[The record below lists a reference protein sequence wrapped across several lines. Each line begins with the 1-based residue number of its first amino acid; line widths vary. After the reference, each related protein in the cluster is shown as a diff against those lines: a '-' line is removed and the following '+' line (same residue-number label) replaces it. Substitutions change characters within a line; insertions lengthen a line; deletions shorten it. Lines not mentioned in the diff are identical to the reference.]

1 MKRYI
6 KSSVTNLE
14 LSYDQEKQVKDGLYS
29 IVMKYFHDGSHSITR
44 SMSLSRHTYDILPYT
59 SRPQSGYYNTS
70 ANPSMDKD
78 PQSLNAFRA
87 EVRKFL
93 KQYGV
98 TRVKFDTSS
107 GKVHWGYI
115 SGPDDFPVTY
125 LNAIYFG

>member
-14 LSYDQEKQVKDGLYS
+14 LSYEEEKQVKSGLYT
-29 IVMKYFHDGSHSITR
+29 IVEKYFHDGNYSSTN
-44 SMSLSRHTYDILPYT
+44 SMSLSRSQYDILPYT
-59 SRPQSGYYNTS
+59 SRPQSGYYSTS
-70 ANPSMDKD
+70 ANPRMNKD
-78 PQSLNAFRA
+78 SEKLNAFRT

-93 KQYGV
+93 KQYGA

-107 GKVHWGYI
+107 GKVHYGYVY
-115 SGPDDFPVTY
+115 GPDDFPVTY

>member
-6 KSSVTNLE
+6 KSSVTDLE
-14 LSYDQEKQVKDGLYS
+14 LTYEEEKQVKAGLYT
-29 IVMKYFHDGSHSITR
+29 IVKKYFHDGNYSSTN
-44 SMSLSRHTYDILPYT
+44 SMSLSRSQYDILPYT

-78 PQSLNAFRA
+78 PSKLNEFRA

>member
-6 KSSVTNLE
+6 KSSVTDLE
-14 LSYDQEKQVKDGLYS
+14 LSREEEKQVKEGLYR
-29 IVMKYFHDGSHSITR
+29 IVKKYFHDGNYSSTN
-44 SMSLSRHTYDILPYT
+44 SMSLSRSQYDILPYT

-78 PQSLNAFRA
+78 TERLNQFRS
-87 EVRKFL
+87 EVRAFL
-93 KQYGV
+93 KPFGV
-98 TRVKFDTSS
+98 KRVKFDTSS